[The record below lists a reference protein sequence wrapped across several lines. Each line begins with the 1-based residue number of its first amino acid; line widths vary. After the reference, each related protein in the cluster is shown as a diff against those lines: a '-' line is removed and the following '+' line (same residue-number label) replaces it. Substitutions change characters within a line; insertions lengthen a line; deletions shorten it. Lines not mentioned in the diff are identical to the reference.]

1 MCVTVPGAAALW
13 DDLAKTYGS
22 LPLSQILSY
31 AIKLAD
37 EGFPISPITSATWA
51 GYLNAEGE
59 RVLRPHGRVP
69 HAGEII
75 HNPDL
80 AQTLRSIAEHGAAKG
95 YYQGRVAEAVVA
107 AAQAHGGVLDLQDL
121 ANHKTKFVQPIS
133 VAYKGLR
140 IYETPPPSQGLAAL
154 IALRLIEK
162 VEELSG
168 STSAMRSQE
177 PLRFDANYAK
187 RSSVD
192 DTHLVLECM
201 RVACAEALHHI
212 TDPLVQSVPVEELLS
227 DAFITAAAQK
237 ISTTT
242 STTVRATDY
251 EAFQRGETAYFCA
264 VDRHGNACSM
274 ISSNFQG
281 FGTGIMPINC
291 GFTLQ
296 NRGMNFS
303 LQPGHPNQV
312 MPNKRPY
319 HTIIPAMVTYDSDN
333 TLFGVMGCMVSALLT
348 GQTVSVRFLWP
359 FRSFSSIS
367 DDHMLPHVLPAA
379 LTSSYSC
386 VWTGRVPPAD
396 AARADGAQ
404 PAGLQPGP
412 AAGPGR
418 APLVPARNRRDA
430 VRGGHATQQRAAR
443 GRLRRAL
450 GREPTED

>member
-1 MCVTVPGAAALW
+1 MCASNEPTASAIGAKVLEAGGNAADAAVAIASALNVLQPNMCGLGGDSFALFYDAKTKSISCLQGNGASSANLTLERANEAGFSAEKPWDPKSGMCVTVPGAAALW
-13 DDLAKTYGS
+13 DDLVKTHGS

-75 HNPDL
+75 RNPDL

-107 AAQAHGGVLDLQDL
+107 AVQAHGGVLDLQDL
-121 ANHKTKFVQPIS
+121 ASHKTKFVQPIS

-162 VEELSG
+162 VEQLNG
-168 STSAMRSQE
+168 TTSEVRTQE
-177 PLRFDANYAK
+177 PLCFDANYAK

-192 DTHLVLECM
+192 DTHLALECM

-237 ISTTT
+237 ISPTT

-264 VDRHGNACSM
+264 ADRHGNACSM

-333 TLFGVMGCMVSALLT
+333 TLFGVMGCMVSALSIT
-348 GQTVSVRFLWP
+348 RP
-359 FRSFSSIS
+359 FF
-367 DDHMLPHVLPAA
+367 
-379 LTSSYSC
+379 
-386 VWTGRVPPAD
+386 VP
-396 AARADGAQ
+396 
-404 PAGLQPGP
+404 
-412 AAGPGR
+412 
-418 APLVPARNRRDA
+418 
-430 VRGGHATQQRAAR
+430 
-443 GRLRRAL
+443 
-450 GREPTED
+450 